1 MPVPA
6 QLQPVNPTLATIPL
20 PSDMQL
26 LSRKQQTLLPLDMCR
41 CHDSS
46 CALRDQCV
54 RWIDRHVAGPVP
66 HVETFTRSGEP
77 CAYRIQP

>member
-1 MPVPA
+1 MPEPA
-6 QLQPVNPTLATIPL
+6 RLQQADPIPATIL
-20 PSDMQL
+20 SPSNMQL
-26 LSRKQQTLLPLDMCR
+26 LIRKQSTLLPLDMCR

-46 CALRDQCV
+46 CDMRDQCV